1 MWRQLYRYF
10 MSLHYCWLLCP
21 QSVAQG
27 PENRQL
33 GKKKKSLF
41 QVPSLSWL
49 VLGILGFFLILIAIK
64 QGKYFLKVKSL
75 SCVWLFLTHRL

>member
-10 MSLHYCWLLCP
+10 MSLHYCWKLCP

-33 GKKKKSLF
+33 KKKKKKKPAS
-41 QVPSLSWL
+41 
-49 VLGILGFFLILIAIK
+49 GT
-64 QGKYFLKVKSL
+64 
-75 SCVWLFLTHRL
+75 LFLMAGAGHFTFFSNSHSYRAR

>member
-33 GKKKKSLF
+33 GKKKKKPVSGTLF
-41 QVPSLSWL
+41 VMASA
-49 VLGILGFFLILIAIK
+49 GHFRFFSNSHSYQA
-64 QGKYFLKVKSL
+64 
-75 SCVWLFLTHRL
+75 R